1 MRNRPRA
8 TADMSACSTATAC
21 AAALVPLTTLARP
34 AADAQGGPPAQVDH
48 DRGQEHVRHEG
59 FIEDEAE
66 EGEED

>member
-1 MRNRPRA
+1 
-8 TADMSACSTATAC
+8 MSACSAATAC
-21 AAALVPLTTLARP
+21 AEALVPLTTPARP

-48 DRGQEHVRHEG
+48 DRGQTHVRHEG